1 MNNFE
6 RLVEIMAKLRGPEG
20 CPWDKEQD
28 HKSLKPYLIE
38 EAYEVLEAIETGND
52 SKFAEEL
59 GDLLSQVVMHAQLA
73 KEREVFDIDIV
84 ARKISE
90 KLIERHPHVFGNKKG
105 LTSREV
111 LHNWEIIKSKQA
123 TNNDYSILQGL
134 PKSLPALLKAFRI
147 QEKVGRYGF
156 DWDNIQDV
164 VNKVKEE
171 FSEFESALKNNEDK
185 SELENEFGD
194 LLFALVNLGRHLD
207 LQAEQSLNTTITKF
221 MKRFR
226 YIEDRL
232 RGMGKTVSESNL
244 EEMDRLWDESKKETD
259 LQ

>member
-156 DWDNIQDV
+156 DWDNILDV

-244 EEMDRLWDESKKETD
+244 EEMDRLWDESKKESD

>member
-6 RLVEIMAKLRGPEG
+6 RLVEIMAKLRGPQG

-38 EAYEVLEAIETGND
+38 EAYEVLEAIESGND
-52 SKFAEEL
+52 SKIAEEL
-59 GDLLSQVVMHAQLA
+59 GDLLSQVVMHSQLA
-73 KEREVFDIDIV
+73 KERDAFNIDTV
-84 ARKISE
+84 ARMISE
-90 KLIERHPHVFGNKKG
+90 KLIERHPHVFGDKKD
-105 LTSREV
+105 LTSGEV

-123 TNNDYSILQGL
+123 TNDDYSMLQGL

-171 FSEFESALKNNEDK
+171 FSEFESALKKNEDK
-185 SELENEFGD
+185 SELEEEFGD
-194 LLFALVNLGRHLD
+194 LLFTLVNLGRHLG
-207 LQAEQSLNTTITKF
+207 LQAEESLNKTVVKF

-244 EEMDRLWDESKKETD
+244 EEMDMLWEESKRESD
-259 LQ
+259 LH